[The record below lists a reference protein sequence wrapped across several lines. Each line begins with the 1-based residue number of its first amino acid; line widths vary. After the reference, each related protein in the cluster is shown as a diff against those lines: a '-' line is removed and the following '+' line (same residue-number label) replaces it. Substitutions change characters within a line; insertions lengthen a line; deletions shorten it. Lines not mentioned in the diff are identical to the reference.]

1 MLRIVSH
8 TSCQFDTQIFLNSVC
23 DADAVLF
30 IQNGVSMAVSGNSL
44 LLSIVEKG
52 ASIYALRDDLEA
64 RGLLPFVS
72 AQAISISYEQFVDLT
87 VENKPQILW

>member
-1 MLRIVSH
+1 MLHIVSH

-23 DADAVLF
+23 DADVVLF
-30 IQNGVSMAVSGNSL
+30 IQNGVSTVISGNSL

-52 ASIYALRDDLEA
+52 IRVYALQDDLEA
-64 RGLLPFVS
+64 RGLLPLIS
-72 AQAISISYEQFVDLT
+72 ARAISINYEQFVDLT